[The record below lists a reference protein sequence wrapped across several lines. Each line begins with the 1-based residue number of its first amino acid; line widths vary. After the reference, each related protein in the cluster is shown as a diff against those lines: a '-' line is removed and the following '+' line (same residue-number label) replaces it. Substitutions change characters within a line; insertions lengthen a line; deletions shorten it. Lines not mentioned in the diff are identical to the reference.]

1 MLAWIMDNLATII
14 VCAILIA
21 IVAAIVISMVR
32 NKKKGKFSCSGGCA
46 HCSMNGACHP
56 KQ

>member
-14 VCAILIA
+14 VCAVLIA
-21 IVAAIVISMVR
+21 IVAATVISMVR
-32 NKKKGKFSCSGGCA
+32 NKKKGKSSCSGGCA